1 MNPKSFILY
10 LDLLGS
16 LDELNDEQAG
26 RLFKAIRAYH
36 MSKAE
41 GAERNWGAEF
51 DSYMDNFITKL
62 AFHPFRAAF
71 ERDADKYQSLVD
83 RNRRNGKKG
92 GRKKAE
98 ESKTQTNP
106 ENPVGFLGSH
116 KNPKEPKQT
125 HNDNDNVNDND
136 IIIGNPKG
144 LPCQASQP
152 DAAVPYQ
159 KIIDFWNRAMEHK
172 GIAGVSTITAASKRG
187 INVKARFKEHGLEKI
202 YQMII
207 NASESRFL
215 NGYNSRGF
223 KATFDWAFLPSNF
236 LKILDGNYKNP
247 EPYETRQ
254 NDKFSERRGTEPSN
268 EDRKNFIGT
277 F

>member
-1 MNPKSFILY
+1 MHGRKGGAPKGNTNARKQPQNNPK
-10 LDLLGS
+10 
-16 LDELNDEQAG
+16 
-26 RLFKAIRAYH
+26 
-36 MSKAE
+36 
-41 GAERNWGAEF
+41 
-51 DSYMDNFITKL
+51 T
-62 AFHPFRAAF
+62 
-71 ERDADKYQSLVD
+71 
-83 RNRRNGKKG
+83 
-92 GRKKAE
+92 
-98 ESKTQTNP
+98 
-106 ENPVGFLGSH
+106 
-116 KNPKEPKQT
+116 T
-125 HNDNDNVNDND
+125 HNDNVNDND
-136 IIIGNPKG
+136 KDNIIGNSKE

-152 DAAVPYQ
+152 DVAVPYQ

-172 GIAGVSTITAASKRG
+172 GIAGVSTITASSKRG
-187 INVKARFKEHGLEKI
+187 ISVKARFKEHGLEKI

-207 NASESRFL
+207 NASESKFL
-215 NGYNSRGF
+215 NDYNSRGF